1 MSRYVVKCDSSEE
14 MKISV
19 VIPVYNVSAYIERC
33 IRSVMNQTFSDFECI
48 LVDDATPDDSIFIA
62 ERMIADYQGNICF
75 KIIHHEQNRGLSA
88 ARNTGT
94 DVATGDYILY
104 IDSDDEITNDCIE
117 KLGAPFLSDNTIEI
131 VMGNYD
137 RPYEG
142 GMSSKPCPK
151 CANNED
157 LKSNEAVRDRFFGS
171 NVINVAAWN
180 KLMRR
185 DFLDRFHLS
194 FREGVLWE
202 DFLWG
207 FYAMKHLNHLYI
219 IEDVTYHYYIRP
231 NSISTGTDQHT
242 KLHHWGIVYH
252 EVSNNFTPDDSHRE
266 ARYYGRQFPR
276 YYINCG
282 HNKLYQETVQNFRRE
297 LSFQYDTLIYLR
309 LVVVGILAK
318 TWMGRK
324 VYEGMRW
331 GWKLLGN

>member
-1 MSRYVVKCDSSEE
+1 

-19 VIPVYNVSAYIERC
+19 IIPVYKVSAYIERC

-48 LVDDATPDDSIFIA
+48 LVDDASPDDSMVIA
-62 ERMIADYQGNICF
+62 ERMINDYQGNIRF
-75 KIIHHEQNRGLSA
+75 KIVRHEKNRGLSA

-104 IDSDDEITNDCIE
+104 IDSDDEITCDCIE
-117 KLGAPFLSDNTIEI
+117 KLRAPFLRDNTIEI
-131 VMGNYD
+131 VMGNYN
-137 RPYEG
+137 RPCEG
-142 GMSSKPCPK
+142 GTQLNKCPK
-151 CANNED
+151 CVADED
-157 LKSNEAVRDRFFGS
+157 LKSNEAVRDRFFDS

-202 DFLWG
+202 DLLWN
-207 FYAMKHLNHLYI
+207 FYVMKHLSHLYI
-219 IEDVTYHYYIRP
+219 IKDVTYQYYIRP
-231 NSISTGTDQHT
+231 NSIFTGTNQET
-242 KLHHWGIVYH
+242 KLHHFGIVYH
-252 EVSNNFTPDDSHRE
+252 EISNNFTPDDSHRE